1 MGAAIRCPGSKTPAK
16 NASATQCFYAC
27 LFSTW
32 LWLTKKMI
40 LTFVHN
46 QPAPLAGGNWRNE
59 PWTQITLRRI
69 NGWRKIAPVVSLHTA
84 VAA

>member
-1 MGAAIRCPGSKTPAK
+1 VRLPSVTTAQKE
-16 NASATQCFYAC
+16 
-27 LFSTW
+27 
-32 LWLTKKMI
+32 MI

-46 QPAPLAGGNWRNE
+46 QPAALAGGNRRNE

-69 NGWRKIAPVVSLHTA
+69 DGWRKIAPVVSLHTA